1 MRLIIFWI
9 LGSAL
14 LWASFWIIS
23 NGYLYLRYNPVALFM
38 SVFMSF
44 ILVLA
49 GGLCWIWVSI
59 RAKRK

>member
-1 MRLIIFWI
+1 MRLILFWI

-14 LWASFWIIS
+14 IWISFWTIS
-23 NGYLYLRYNPVALFM
+23 SGCLYFRYSPVSLFM